1 MIPLNL
7 QQIPFVQVPN
17 LKRVMFVRHQ
27 PIGDRLNL
35 PLETMGRYKVTIE
48 KLEKKP
54 EEEKGSKKKNDDTGV
69 PPEHLCTQNEQ
80 NIHQEPPP
88 LTAAAKKLI
97 NNDIRG
103 STKKAYKSKGKA
115 FADYCTK
122 EGTNTKS
129 CHPNSGGDNRALM
142 ELSFWHV
149 TTKTRAYSE
158 AFGFFRI
165 FFGSK
170 KVPSPCQITF

>member
-1 MIPLNL
+1 
-7 QQIPFVQVPN
+7 
-17 LKRVMFVRHQ
+17 MFVRHQ

-35 PLETMGRYKVTIE
+35 PLETTGRYKVTIE

-97 NNDIRG
+97 IDLGSLARG
-103 STKKAYKSKGKA
+103 
-115 FADYCTK
+115 
-122 EGTNTKS
+122 
-129 CHPNSGGDNRALM
+129 L
-142 ELSFWHV
+142 L
-149 TTKTRAYSE
+149 
-158 AFGFFRI
+158 
-165 FFGSK
+165 
-170 KVPSPCQITF
+170 PSLWQCNMPGHQGRKD